1 MLKQFRENFKH
12 LKWILW
18 LVIAVFV
25 IFVFVDWGM
34 GSGRGGSGQNP
45 NVAARAGSLQISAA
59 DFQKEFKRAERRAQ
73 QMYGKNFGPEL
84 ARLLN
89 LPQQVVNGLIDRRL
103 MQEEAR
109 RLGLKVTDEELR
121 AKIVAL
127 KDGQS
132 GALLFVR
139 DGNFIG
145 DAGYRR
151 VLAQN
156 DMTPDGFEAEMREQ
170 ILLEKLNRFLSE
182 SVVVTDQEV
191 EDDFAS
197 RSVKAK
203 ISYVLLA
210 PSAAAAPAISD
221 ADAEAWFKQ
230 NPGAYKLPEQRKA
243 KYLLVETAKVRTSVQ
258 VSEADVA
265 TEYTQNAE
273 TYKKGE
279 EVHARHIL
287 YKVSDSAPDAAQK
300 AKAEATAR
308 KLKGGADFAAL
319 AKTESDDPASKTT
332 GGDLGSFGRGQM
344 VKEFE
349 QAAFDAEPKA
359 IVGPVKTSYGYHVI
373 QVLEKTPERVQPIF
387 EVSAG
392 IRARLMDK
400 KASEEARRLAKELA
414 EKVAKIGKPSDE
426 DLRKLAVGPVTLSD
440 TEYVGRGDTPA
451 GLGNPAFTAALFALT
466 PGQVSVPVSTQRGE
480 AILKLADTRPPGL
493 PAFAELKS
501 RVISDLARKKQDD
514 SAVTALTEAA
524 ASGKTLEEIAKQVGQ
539 IVETPAEFGKNG
551 PVPGLPPVKAIL
563 DAAFTAK
570 PGEIKGPFG
579 VPGRGALVLRVEQQ
593 TPFDKAA
600 YEAQK
605 DKIKESLKTQK
616 SDRLLQAMITRRR
629 NDLKIERNDD
639 LLKRFGSGG
648 PAES

>member
-25 IFVFVDWGM
+25 IFVFASWGM
-34 GSGRGGSGQNP
+34 GSGQGTSGQDP
-45 NVAARAGSLQISAA
+45 NVAARAGSIQISAA
-59 DFQKEFKRAERRAQ
+59 DFQKDFKRAERRAQ

-89 LPQQVVNGLIDRRL
+89 IPQQVLNGLIDRRL
-103 MQEEAR
+103 MGDEAR

-121 AKIVAL
+121 AKIVSL

-145 DAGYRR
+145 DAPYRR
-151 VLAQN
+151 LLAQN
-156 DMTPDGFEAEMREQ
+156 DMTPGGFEAEMREQ

-197 RSVKAK
+197 RNVKAK

-210 PSAAAAPAISD
+210 PSAAAPAISD
-221 ADAEAWFKQ
+221 ADAEAYFKQ

-243 KYLLVETAKVRTSVQ
+243 KYLLVETSKVRTSVQ

-265 TEYTQNAE
+265 AEYTQNAD

-279 EVHARHIL
+279 EVKARHIL

-300 AKAEATAR
+300 AKAEAAVK

-319 AKTESDDPASKTT
+319 AKAESDDPGSKTT

-400 KASEEARRLAKELA
+400 KAAEEARRLATDLA
-414 EKVAKIGKPSDE
+414 AKVAKIGKPSDE
-426 DLRKLAVGPVTLSD
+426 DLRKLAVGPVTLND
-440 TEYVGRGDTPA
+440 TEYLGRNDTPA
-451 GLGNPAFTAALFALT
+451 GLGNPAFTAALFAIT
-466 PGQVSVPVSTQRGE
+466 SGQVSTPISTQRGE
-480 AILKLADTRPPGL
+480 AILKLADTRAPGL
-493 PAFAELKS
+493 PAFAEVKQ
-501 RVISDLARKKQDD
+501 RVIADLARKKQDD

-524 ASGKTLEEIAKQVGQ
+524 ASGKTLEDIAKKVGQ
-539 IVETPAEFGKNG
+539 KVETPAEFGKNG

-600 YEAQK
+600 FDVQK
-605 DKIKESLKTQK
+605 DKIKDSLKTQK

-629 NDLKIERNDD
+629 NDMKIERNED
-639 LLKRFGSGG
+639 LLKRFGAGG